1 MTKNKSKI
9 AYRTIGEAAKE
20 IGLVDSK
27 TNKVSTHT
35 LRFWEK
41 NFKQIKPK
49 ILFGNRRYYSNK
61 DMHILKLIYNL
72 LKKQGMT
79 IKGAKNA
86 LNSGSIKLDPNILSD
101 IKDDNFK
108 KDLKIKINK
117 IKNILNKI
125 KKFR

>member
-1 MTKNKSKI
+1 MKKKSKI
-9 AYRTIGEAAKE
+9 AYKTISEAAHD
-20 IGLVDSK
+20 IGLINIK
-27 TNKVSTHT
+27 NKKPNTHT

-41 NFKQIKPK
+41 KFKQIKPK